1 MQHIWWFAALTL
13 LLLATPMAN
22 AEIIKGVMGIRGA
35 EMT

>member
-1 MQHIWWFAALTL
+1 MKRSAWLAALVL
-13 LLLATPMAN
+13 PLLAVPAD